1 MDEKKVKEALVGKKI
16 PMLTL
21 DNKWHQLFT
30 QTGSTK
36 EMEELTNQVN
46 LLLGAQGRY
55 NEEIKGLKKVKKR
68 LMEEI
73 VASMDESQSDRAAQK
88 KRLNNKK
95 MIDECNEKLDELQ
108 DKLLDLPRD
117 MDDANIKLMIK
128 TMELCQER
136 IMSNRA
142 AIEEITQWV
151 AETKVEVKRRL
162 LEKQRA
168 EIFNKK
174 AYAYMHD
181 IFGSEIIEILDLGIA
196 EDLKEQ
202 QEQQE

>member
-1 MDEKKVKEALVGKKI
+1 MDEKKVKEALIGKKI
-16 PMLTL
+16 PILTL

-30 QTGSTK
+30 QTGATK

-73 VASMDESQSDRAAQK
+73 VASMDESQTNRAAQK
-88 KRLNNKK
+88 IRLNNKK

-108 DKLLDLPRD
+108 DKLFDLPRD

-128 TMELCQER
+128 TMELVQER
-136 IMSNRA
+136 IIANREM
-142 AIEEITQWV
+142 IDEITEWV
-151 AETKVEVKRRL
+151 AETKIEVKRRL
-162 LEKQRA
+162 LEKQKA
-168 EIFNKK
+168 EIYNKK
-174 AYAYMHD
+174 VYSYMHD
-181 IFGSEIIEILDLGIA
+181 IFGSEIIEILDLGLA
-196 EDLKEQ
+196 DDLESG
-202 QEQQE
+202 EE